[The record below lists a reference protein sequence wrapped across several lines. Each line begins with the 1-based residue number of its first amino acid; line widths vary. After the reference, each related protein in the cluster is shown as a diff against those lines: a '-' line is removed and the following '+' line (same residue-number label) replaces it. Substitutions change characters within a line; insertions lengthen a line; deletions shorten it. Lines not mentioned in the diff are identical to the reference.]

1 MELFIVDLVA
11 VVLLGSSYVLWRWR
25 NRGRHVSYYHY
36 NVWVKLAMAIYA
48 AGAVFI
54 VTRRGQFQ
62 RAGETF
68 DEAMFGFAARFTIV
82 FCVTL
87 LLFLLVRRA
96 TARVVADPDQ
106 VEIREG
112 TKVLVVIDWLDVKK
126 IRETEHYRD
135 GSPRYWAKSSN
146 LIEGPYVLEM
156 SKGKGPSPI
165 VFVPRVNN
173 NRALYRNLRRK
184 VIAAAQ
190 ERARR
195 PQPRAQPVNRSQWA
209 TEGTHQYSDLR
220 HELPKERPI
229 PQ

>member
-11 VVLLGSSYVLWRWR
+11 VVLLGVGYLLWRWR
-25 NRGRHVSYYHY
+25 NKGRYVTYYHY
-36 NVWVKLAMAIYA
+36 NVWVRSAMAIYA
-48 AGAVFI
+48 LGAVFV

-62 RAGETF
+62 RATETSE
-68 DEAMFGFAARFTIV
+68 EAMFGFAARFTIV

-106 VEIREG
+106 VAIREG
-112 TKVLVVIDWLDVKK
+112 TKVLAVIDWLDVRK

-146 LIEGPYVLEM
+146 LVEGRYVLEM
-156 SKGKGPSPI
+156 LKGKGPSPI

-173 NRALYRNLRRK
+173 NRALFRNLRRK

-190 ERARR
+190 ERAAR
-195 PQPRAQPVNRSQWA
+195 PQPQVQPTTRSQWA
-209 TEGTHQYSDLR
+209 TQGTHQYSELR
-220 HELPKERPI
+220 HELPKERPL